1 MQLVLENA
9 NMPSTYKQR
18 YEQNPKFLFIIIRLS
33 PRFNLDRF
41 CQYVFQLLCTSFLIK
56 SYLFTSAFNMSDLE
70 MNLLKSEF
78 GILNDL
84 ASLLYL
90 PLVSG
95 DNNFICSSSAEINF
109 IFRSSDDMPLKWPFS
124 IVNPAV

>member
-1 MQLVLENA
+1 LENGTI
-9 NMPSTYKQR
+9 PSTYKQR
-18 YEQNPKFLFIIIRLS
+18 YEQNPKFLFIIIRLL

-56 SYLFTSAFNMSDLE
+56 FTSAFNMSDLE
-70 MNLLKSEF
+70 MNLFKSEF

-95 DNNFICSSSAEINF
+95 DNNFIC
-109 IFRSSDDMPLKWPFS
+109 RSSDDMAMK
-124 IVNPAV
+124 